1 MSTLRAFARLER
13 GTTVVEFALVTP
25 VLILILVASLDFAR
39 ALNAYVTVANATREG
54 ARFATV
60 HPDAE
65 LSAIKDSMT
74 ARIAPLDPNALTVT
88 ASYGAG
94 ASPGCPQPWPT
105 GGIPSSA
112 PSPVGVPV
120 RVCASY
126 QWNAVTWLVGG
137 LFSGTGSRTFQMESA
152 MVAIR

>member
-1 MSTLRAFARLER
+1 MSVLRAFGRREQ
-13 GTTVVEFALVTP
+13 GTTLVEFALVTP
-25 VLILILVASLDFAR
+25 VLILILVACLDFAR
-39 ALNAYVTVANATREG
+39 ALNAYVTVANASREG
-54 ARFATV
+54 ARYATV

-65 LSAIKDSMT
+65 LSAIRDSIT
-74 ARIAPLDPNALTVT
+74 ARIAPLDPTALTVS

-105 GGIPSSA
+105 GGIPPSA
-112 PSPVGVPV
+112 PTPMGVPV

-126 QWNAVTWLVGG
+126 QWSAATWLVGAF
-137 LFSGTGSRTFQMESA
+137 FSGTGSRALQSESE